1 MYHVILIYA
10 WIFCVVFNN
19 LIIKFGYIKYHME
32 TLKNKL
38 KDIFYINHNNSL
50 FMIIH
55 LFSSSKR
62 DHPYQT

>member
-1 MYHVILIYA
+1 
-10 WIFCVVFNN
+10 
-19 LIIKFGYIKYHME
+19 ME